1 MQRPRA
7 CARSAAIL
15 AALVATLP
23 ACVMFED
30 PNAAAAA
37 SGEPTG
43 DTQSSASGPGTT
55 APATSSTTTST
66 TAPTS
71 SSSTSTT
78 APPTSSDATDSDP
91 TTSAPTTGNASATEL
106 TGDPV
111 PPETGLA
118 EPVVTELWAFDGMDL
133 GDVDGDGRADLVTAG
148 TGQPPR
154 VTVHPGRADGTFDT
168 DAAVVSELKSFSAFV
183 LGDVTGDGRADV
195 LAQGTGAPPR
205 ITVYAAGDGAVFTE
219 LATTQVFTFT
229 HIHASDVNH
238 DGHSDLLTGTGD
250 GQPPQVWVWPGS
262 PAGVADAPIFT
273 AELWRYD
280 VLRGGDVDGDG
291 LGDLVT
297 ARPGAPPQF
306 FVHIGDGVG
315 GFGAPIISE
324 VFNFSLF
331 DIGDLDGDGRA
342 DAVTDVPNNPW
353 RFQLYRALP
362 NAQWS
367 APVGH
372 DGHNFVAFELGDVS
386 GDGLADLVAKP
397 TGQPPRVEVYLA
409 VP

>member
-1 MQRPRA
+1 MRRRRTYAP
-7 CARSAAIL
+7 SAPIL
-15 AALVATLP
+15 AALVAGLS

-30 PNAAAAA
+30 PSAATTA
-37 SGEPTG
+37 SGESTD
-43 DTQSSASGPGTT
+43 DTASSAT

-66 TAPTS
+66 TSSTS
-71 SSSTSTT
+71 STSSSTT
-78 APPTSSDATDSDP
+78 APPTGGDATDSDP
-91 TTSAPTTGNASATEL
+91 TAAPTTGNASATEL

-168 DAAVVSELKSFSAFV
+168 GAAVVSELKSFSAFV

-205 ITVYAAGDGAVFTE
+205 VTVYAANDGASFTE

-229 HIHASDVNH
+229 HMHASDFNK
-238 DGHSDLLTGTGD
+238 DGHSDLLTGTGA

-262 PAGVADAPIFT
+262 PAGVADAPIFA
-273 AELWRYD
+273 AELWHYD

-291 LGDLVT
+291 LADLTT
-297 ARPGAPPQF
+297 AQPGTPPQI
-306 FVHIGDGVG
+306 FVHIGDGAG

-324 VFNFSLF
+324 VFNFSLL
-331 DIGDLDGDGRA
+331 DLGDLDGDGRA

-362 NAQWS
+362 DAQWS
-367 APVGH
+367 TPVVH
-372 DGHNFVAFELGDVS
+372 DGHNAVNFELGDVS

>member
-1 MQRPRA
+1 MTRRRT
-7 CARSAAIL
+7 CEHSATLVASL
-15 AALVATLP
+15 VAALS
-23 ACVMFED
+23 ACVVFED
-30 PNAAAAA
+30 PNAATA
-37 SGEPTG
+37 TLG
-43 DTQSSASGPGTT
+43 DTAEGASSSVATGPGTT
-55 APATSSTTTST
+55 APTSSTATGT
-66 TAPTS
+66 TASTS
-71 SSSTSTT
+71 SSSTSSST
-78 APPTSSDATDSDP
+78 TSSSSSTGGDATDSDP
-91 TTSAPTTGNASATEL
+91 DTAAPTTAGEL
-106 TGDPV
+106 TGDPG

-118 EPVVTELWAFDGMDL
+118 QPVVTELWAFDGMDL

-205 ITVYAAGDGAVFTE
+205 ITVYAAGDGAAFTE

-229 HIHASDVNH
+229 HMHASDLNN

-262 PAGVADAPIFT
+262 PAGVADTPIFA

-353 RFQLYRALP
+353 RFQLYHALP
-362 NAQWS
+362 DAQWS
-367 APVGH
+367 APVVH
-372 DGHNFVAFELGDVS
+372 DGHNFIAFELGDVS